1 MMSCTAGPFRSP
13 GEVLSSCLYSNVAS
27 TPPPPRSL
35 TSYRPISLTSVPGK
49 TMEAMALSRLQWI
62 ADIRGAFPPEQC
74 GFRAHR
80 STADCLAAVVGTLE
94 QASRDGHAAYLL
106 LLHVQSAFYS
116 LPHATIISAVRALG
130 VQGGLLAYIRAFL
143 SDRTS
148 AVRVGQAISSH
159 RPVTCGVPQGS
170 VLSPFLFNLALAPI
184 SECVRNT
191 GHLLVRAVVYADDV
205 ALFVRGPPSA
215 MAEMRLH
222 LQAAVDAVGK
232 FLRAI
237 GLCLSAT
244 KSEELMVH
252 PRATTRLHTGRV
264 IIDGVC
270 LPWRPIVRY
279 LGLTIDHRLT
289 WSPAVKR
296 LRAIMRRVEAA
307 VRALL
312 REAMAAPSPSHRVF
326 TLRSRSP
333 VSCTRCRCVACD
345 QASGDTTASTIDES
359 FVCVTACPAHPVS
372 QRRSQ
377 RPAPGIGVSTG
388 GGGEHG
394 AGTRDTG
401 EALQVAKGAQIGS
414 QGDGPGAGFR
424 ERLRDTG
431 STGQAVAHAKHSSVV
446 AVDASPQMRSQVAQR
461 EDVQDPGQRHC
472 TVHANR
478 ERGGGG
484 AAPTTREERAH
495 RALNLA
501 YGIAKPFHGGEP
513 CQAMVHGSVAP
524 GSSAWVD
531 HDGLRLCRRQAQA
544 NSSQEVA
551 DCISRRLDLQTHLC
565 HRCRRATDEERH
577 VVRVDRGT
585 HKEVPTAEHAL
596 ADGRECEVEQKGAQ
610 HTPLRH
616 TARY

>member
-1 MMSCTAGPFRSP
+1 
-13 GEVLSSCLYSNVAS
+13 
-27 TPPPPRSL
+27 
-35 TSYRPISLTSVPGK
+35 
-49 TMEAMALSRLQWI
+49 MEAMALSRLQWI

-359 FVCVTACPAHPVS
+359 FPISALSATSSASLVPRVPAPSCPASANSLSLEWGNCSSFMTALWSTPLPPLQPPNKRVPLRVCLYLPGVRSKRRTPHCAVVQEAAARIQDDLVGRAHLYTDGSVRQDGSAAAAAAACVVPQLDVARQCRLSYRASSTTAELAGHHLAADIIEEMSFLNRVAILFQSRAALHQLLLDERAPPLDQRVACRLHTLQQQGCDRRLQWIPSHVVACTSCGEPETTEHLLLACPAYLQ
-372 QRRSQ
+372 QRG
-377 RPAPGIGVSTG
+377 PL
-388 GGGEHG
+388 
-394 AGTRDTG
+394 
-401 EALQVAKGAQIGS
+401 LQ
-414 QGDGPGAGFR
+414 
-424 ERLRDTG
+424 EL
-431 STGQAVAHAKHSSVV
+431 
-446 AVDASPQMRSQVAQR
+446 
-461 EDVQDPGQRHC
+461 
-472 TVHANR
+472 
-478 ERGGGG
+478 
-484 AAPTTREERAH
+484 
-495 RALNLA
+495 
-501 YGIAKPFHGGEP
+501 
-513 CQAMVHGSVAP
+513 
-524 GSSAWVD
+524 
-531 HDGLRLCRRQAQA
+531 
-544 NSSQEVA
+544 
-551 DCISRRLDLQTHLC
+551 RRLDLPYGKEEDLLFPSQHHLSAL
-565 HRCRRATDEERH
+565 RG
-577 VVRVDRGT
+577 VVEYLDSS
-585 HKEVPTAEHAL
+585 EL
-596 ADGRECEVEQKGAQ
+596 S
-610 HTPLRH
+610 
-616 TARY
+616 ARL